1 MRGRVAIRIIV
12 FCQTVRRETPTTKE
26 YRWAIIHGKI
36 SNNIECMPQRHGF
49 TGVNRDRVNQHGLD
63 VVPIRF
69 DDSKLMSIN
78 GEVEGGVARD

>member
-1 MRGRVAIRIIV
+1 MHA
-12 FCQTVRRETPTTKE
+12 T
-26 YRWAIIHGKI
+26 Y
-36 SNNIECMPQRHGF
+36 GF

-63 VVPIRF
+63 VISIRF